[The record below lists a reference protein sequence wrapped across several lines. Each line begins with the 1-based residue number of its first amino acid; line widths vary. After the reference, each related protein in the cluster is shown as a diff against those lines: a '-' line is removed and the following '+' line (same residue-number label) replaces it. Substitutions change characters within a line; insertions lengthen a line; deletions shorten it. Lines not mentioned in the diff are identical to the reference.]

1 MSKWIYKNKVI
12 EVPPKDTFG
21 FVYRITIGD
30 KFYIGS
36 KQINFRRRT
45 VRTKKDKLADGNNR
59 KKYKEVFKESDW
71 KDYNSSSK
79 EVQALLETEQATF
92 TILSFHKTKPEM
104 LLTEAFL
111 ILKEFIKLNPLILNE
126 WVSLKARNQYG
137 K

>member
-12 EVPPKDTFG
+12 EVPPKDAFG

-79 EVQALLETEQATF
+79 AVQALLETEQATF

-126 WVSLKARNQYG
+126 WVSIKTRNQYG